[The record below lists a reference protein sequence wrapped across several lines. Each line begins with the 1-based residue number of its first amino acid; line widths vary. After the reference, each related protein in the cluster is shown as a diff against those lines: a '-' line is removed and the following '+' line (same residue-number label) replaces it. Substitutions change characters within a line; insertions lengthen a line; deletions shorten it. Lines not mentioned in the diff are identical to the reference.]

1 MSLTRR
7 KKRPYVKAHNTNL
20 NVYGIGLARVETL
33 LNGETEAERIFKE
46 RKAQEEAEADV
57 IRKEAQ
63 QQKVAKQ
70 MLHIQKKEEEAMST
84 LRESLEKAI
93 LEKEHRAAKLQA
105 TIDDWGDDE
114 DAPAPVVNTINK
126 ETRVTIT
133 PVHTPTTIS
142 EGTFNFVRNN
152 PSQTAKDIVARL
164 HSVYGY
170 NPTSTTSL
178 ISQMV
183 RQGLIG
189 RQDGLLYALVDS
201 YKPIKSK
208 DALIKQQEQQEQQE
222 QQAPH
227 KQVRIT
233 VRGED
238 INPPSKG
245 IAALATKPDVTYN
258 ISSLLDNI
266 SVNEARALYL
276 ELKKLFGGN

>member
-1 MSLTRR
+1 MSRTRR
-7 KKRPYVKAHNTNL
+7 KKRTYVKAHNTNL

-46 RKAQEEAEADV
+46 RKAQEETEADV

-152 PSQTAKDIVARL
+152 PSQTAKDTVSRL

-208 DALIKQQEQQEQQE
+208 DALIKQQEQQ
-222 QQAPH
+222 APH

-245 IAALATKPDVTYN
+245 IAALASKPEAVYN
-258 ISSLLDNI
+258 ITALLDTI